1 MEAETYLHYSDTLV
15 LQNTQHP
22 WAMFFKNQVYHFGLL
37 MTGILKDVQAW
48 SPDAYKYLA
57 PEIQR

>member
-1 MEAETYLHYSDTLV
+1 MEAETLFALFRHTSSAKRTAPMGNV
-15 LQNTQHP
+15 
-22 WAMFFKNQVYHFGLL
+22 FEKQVYHFGLL
-37 MTGILKDVQAW
+37 MTGILKDAQAW